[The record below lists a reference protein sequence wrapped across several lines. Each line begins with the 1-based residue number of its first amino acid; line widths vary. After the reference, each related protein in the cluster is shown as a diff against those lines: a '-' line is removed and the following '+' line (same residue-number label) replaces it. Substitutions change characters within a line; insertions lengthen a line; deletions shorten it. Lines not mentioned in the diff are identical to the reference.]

1 VSQFDKSV
9 IPGEP
14 NDIGR
19 DPESRKIAENQ
30 MILDPGSHPAPR
42 DLAGMTNCDTVS
54 RRRGLTIYLFQGG
67 FMATDQSDKGSK
79 AAGSTT
85 TQAGAQPKIVW
96 DDSGMRSVYANVSN
110 VAGGREEI
118 VLLFGMN
125 QAWHAGQ
132 KEVKVQLTDRIVLS
146 PFAAKRFSMLLN
158 NVLQDYEK
166 RYGTLEVG
174 APQAPP
180 SSIQ

>member
-1 VSQFDKSV
+1 MAAEEKSK
-9 IPGEP
+9 
-14 NDIGR
+14 GR
-19 DPESRKIAENQ
+19 
-30 MILDPGSHPAPR
+30 G
-42 DLAGMTNCDTVS
+42 AGRT
-54 RRRGLTIYLFQGG
+54 
-67 FMATDQSDKGSK
+67 
-79 AAGSTT
+79 AAQA
-85 TQAGAQPKIVW
+85 QAGAQTKIVW

-110 VAGGREEI
+110 VAGTREEI

-146 PFAAKRFSMLLN
+146 PFAAKRFSILLN

-166 RYGTLEVG
+166 RYGALEVG

-180 SSIQ
+180 STVQ

>member
-1 VSQFDKSV
+1 
-9 IPGEP
+9 
-14 NDIGR
+14 
-19 DPESRKIAENQ
+19 
-30 MILDPGSHPAPR
+30 
-42 DLAGMTNCDTVS
+42 
-54 RRRGLTIYLFQGG
+54 
-67 FMATDQSDKGSK
+67 MATDQSDKGSK
-79 AAGSTT
+79 AAGSTAT
-85 TQAGAQPKIVW
+85 RAGAQPKIVW

-166 RYGTLEVG
+166 RYGALEVG

>member
-1 VSQFDKSV
+1 MAAEEKSKGRGA
-9 IPGEP
+9 GE
-14 NDIGR
+14 
-19 DPESRKIAENQ
+19 
-30 MILDPGSHPAPR
+30 
-42 DLAGMTNCDTVS
+42 T
-54 RRRGLTIYLFQGG
+54 
-67 FMATDQSDKGSK
+67 
-79 AAGSTT
+79 AA
-85 TQAGAQPKIVW
+85 QAGAQTRIVW

-110 VAGGREEI
+110 VAGTREEI

-146 PFAAKRFSMLLN
+146 PFAAKRLSMLLN

-180 SSIQ
+180 STVQ